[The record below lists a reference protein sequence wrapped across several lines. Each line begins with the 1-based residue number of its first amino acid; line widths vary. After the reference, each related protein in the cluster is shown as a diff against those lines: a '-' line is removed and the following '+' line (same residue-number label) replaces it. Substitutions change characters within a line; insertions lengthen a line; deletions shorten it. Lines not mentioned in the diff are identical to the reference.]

1 MEKIKNFLIEMSKT
15 DKMAHFGIGGLICA
29 LLTFVIMIQDYMF
42 FSEHLFKL
50 LLIPLGVSVVV
61 FAASVF
67 KELVMDSEYSWLD
80 IIAAMIGC
88 LCVFVAITLGLT
100 FYLITA

>member
-1 MEKIKNFLIEMSKT
+1 MGKFKSFLLEMLKT
-15 DKMAHFGIGGLICA
+15 DKMAHLGIGGLVCA
-29 LLTFVIMIQDYMF
+29 LLTFVIMIQDYIF
-42 FSEHLFKL
+42 FGEHLFKV
-50 LLIPLGVSVVV
+50 LLIPIGVSIVV

-67 KELVMDSEYSWLD
+67 KELVIDSEYSWLD

-88 LCVFVAITLGLT
+88 LCVFVAIFLGLA

>member
-1 MEKIKNFLIEMSKT
+1 MGKFKSFLLEMLKT
-15 DKMAHFGIGGLICA
+15 DKMAHLGIGGLICA

-42 FSEHLFKL
+42 FGEHLFKL
-50 LLIPLGVSVVV
+50 LLIPLGISVVV

-88 LCVFVAITLGLT
+88 LCVFVAISLGLT

>member
-1 MEKIKNFLIEMSKT
+1 MGKFKSFLLEMLKT
-15 DKMAHFGIGGLICA
+15 DKMAHLGIGGLVCA

-50 LLIPLGVSVVV
+50 LLIPLGISVVV

-67 KELVMDSEYSWLD
+67 KELVIDSEYSWLD

-88 LCVFVAITLGLT
+88 LCVFVAISLGLT